1 MRTKQG
7 CEGAKLVNHQQ
18 GGSKMFKQLKG
29 QKGFT
34 LIELMIVVAIIGI
47 LAAIAIPNF
56 LTYQLK
62 SRQSEAKT
70 NLQAIKTSEVA
81 FQAERGCYIGIT
93 AEGVATPAAGT
104 KTAPFTWG
112 IGLPATVPAVGW
124 CVAGGTFAGVST
136 DIGFKATGN
145 VMYLYGVNATTV
157 AAPGLYTTATSCAAV
172 VALANGAV
180 GAGALGN
187 NNFLAEAQT
196 NLDGDG
202 AISTWDSTV
211 DHGANDCVTGVY

>member
-1 MRTKQG
+1 
-7 CEGAKLVNHQQ
+7 
-18 GGSKMFKQLKG
+18 MFKQLKG

-81 FQAERGCYIGIT
+81 FQAERGCYLGI
-93 AEGVATPAAGT
+93 AVEVGQPLAGAA
-104 KTAPFTWG
+104 KTAPWPWG
-112 IGLPATVPAVGW
+112 TGQNPTAPAATGW
-124 CVAGGTFAGVST
+124 CTAAGVGGTSGVFT

-145 VMYLYGVNATTV
+145 VMYVYGVDATTV
-157 AAPGLYTTATSCAAV
+157 AAPGLYTMTTSCATAS
-172 VALANGAV
+172 ATAGTGA
-180 GAGALGN
+180 ASALGN
-187 NNFLAEAQT
+187 NNFVAVGRV
-196 NLDGDG
+196 NLDGD
-202 AISTWDSTV
+202 ANISSWDATV
-211 DHGANDCVTGVY
+211 DHGAHDCTTGVY